1 MKEVRSGLGVAFLA
15 LAVAASVPVG
25 GCRGESPVRVVRS
38 ESSGVGTSEVIAV
51 VEVPDELRKAHNP
64 LFKNRLQD
72 LVDYVVD
79 SLEAPIEVTETKL
92 GFSRAL
98 PVKIGDHTIGGP
110 RSSDG
115 SGLLLFGNTTS
126 PFEPNSWAA
135 KAISSSGVV
144 VVQDRSESKL
154 MLEPLAK
161 EAANY
166 YEAGYRGNL
175 RWKKATGLFEARPV
189 VLKEA
194 SCLDCHKGSTLGDVA
209 GIVIA
214 RLSPDEIK
222 RIEDWQAKREARR
235 NAKRNP

>member
-1 MKEVRSGLGVAFLA
+1 MIRKPTGFGLGGACLA
-15 LAVAASVPVG
+15 LALAASVPVG
-25 GCRGESPVRVVRS
+25 GCRGGSPVRVVQA
-38 ESSGVGTSEVIAV
+38 ESSGVGTSEVV
-51 VEVPDELRKAHNP
+51 TPLEVPAELQKAHRP
-64 LFKNRLQD
+64 IFRNRLQD

-98 PVKIGDHTIGGP
+98 PIKIGDHTIGGP
-110 RSSDG
+110 RNSSD
-115 SGLLLFGNTTS
+115 SGLLLFGNSTS
-126 PFEPNSWAA
+126 PIEPNSWAA

-144 VVQDRSESKL
+144 VVQERNQSKL

-175 RWKKATGLFEARPV
+175 RWKNDDGLMEARPV
-189 VLKEA
+189 VLKDKT
-194 SCLDCHKGSTLGDVA
+194 CLNCHKDSELGDVA

-214 RLSPDEIK
+214 RLNPDEIK
-222 RIEDWQAKREARR
+222 QIEEWQARR
-235 NAKRNP
+235 NAKSNP